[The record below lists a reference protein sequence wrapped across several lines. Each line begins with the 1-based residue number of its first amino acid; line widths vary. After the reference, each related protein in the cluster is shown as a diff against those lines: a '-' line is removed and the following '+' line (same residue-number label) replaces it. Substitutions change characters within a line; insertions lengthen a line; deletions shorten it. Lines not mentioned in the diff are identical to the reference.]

1 MMKILSLNKKNFKLL
16 LCGSS
21 LALCWVEFKKT
32 TEAPVAR
39 IFRTIAQ
46 FRKGL
51 VKKETTAMKK
61 LGVILTL
68 ALLCS
73 LVGASPRVPECCC
86 QHTCSCKLIDLLRG
100 TGNHAAGILTLGKR
114 KTNAQPFQVRLH
126 HLLHDLEN
134 QATGILTMGKRE
146 EPQQVSLA
154 EDSPG
159 ANRKC
164 EDKTSLQEKCF
175 SWDLQLGS
183 QEQQEFP
190 ETQMAKKDLESSECP
205 AQHSKLF

>member
-1 MMKILSLNKKNFKLL
+1 M
-16 LCGSS
+16 
-21 LALCWVEFKKT
+21 
-32 TEAPVAR
+32 
-39 IFRTIAQ
+39 
-46 FRKGL
+46 
-51 VKKETTAMKK
+51 ETTAMKK
-61 LGVILTL
+61 LDVILML

-73 LVGASPRVPECCC
+73 LVSASPRVPKCCC
-86 QHTCSCKLIDLLRG
+86 QQTCSCKVIDLLRG

-114 KTNAQPFQVRLH
+114 KTNAQPLQNRLH
-126 HLLHDLEN
+126 HLLHGLEN

-159 ANRKC
+159 TNSRC
-164 EDKTSLQEKCF
+164 EDKRSLLEKRF

-190 ETQMAKKDLESSECP
+190 EAQMAKKDLEPSECP
-205 AQHSKLF
+205 AQLLKLF